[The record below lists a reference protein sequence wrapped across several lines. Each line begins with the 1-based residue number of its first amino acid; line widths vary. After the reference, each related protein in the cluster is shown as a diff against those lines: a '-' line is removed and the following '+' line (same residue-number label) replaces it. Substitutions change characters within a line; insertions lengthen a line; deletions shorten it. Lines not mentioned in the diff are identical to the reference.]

1 MSDPS
6 TPTKVKRSAFT
17 GNQQKQQQELSAKP
31 AINNYVTD
39 TILLIQY
46 KKIYRTLKKNLAV
59 VAIYYYHLIP
69 RLNNGFIKSL
79 LLYTDLIPNSNI
91 IIITLIL
98 LFLCLSYFLLVHTWL
113 LVKHCCTVC
122 YIFTGQ
128 HNLYGRLT
136 FNKFFIIKMSF
147 SCFKS

>member
-46 KKIYRTLKKNLAV
+46 KKIYRTLKKKPCCSCN
-59 VAIYYYHLIP
+59 
-69 RLNNGFIKSL
+69 L
-79 LLYTDLIPNSNI
+79 LLPPHPQIKQWIYQ
-91 IIITLIL
+91 IL
-98 LFLCLSYFLLVHTWL
+98 AP
-113 LVKHCCTVC
+113 
-122 YIFTGQ
+122 I
-128 HNLYGRLT
+128 YGPD
-136 FNKFFIIKMSF
+136 S
-147 SCFKS
+147 